1 MDKTI
6 EIAPHLAG
14 GVSAFKHDRSV
25 IDVAFFGFES
35 YWGTPTARPHS
46 FRSEKKKKDGVQC
59 WTWGLAGPGSQDLGV

>member
-46 FRSEKKKKDGVQC
+46 FRSEKKKKGWSAMLDV
-59 WTWGLAGPGSQDLGV
+59 GLGWAR